1 MPVGD
6 ELLATRYIA
15 VISKSMDSN
24 MQRFRWLSTPLPD
37 GGSRRLVVLTGARQT
52 GKTTLARAQ
61 YPASPY
67 LNLDE
72 IELRDQLRQLPTRR
86 WGDAVGDAV
95 LDEAQKEPTVFDKVK
110 FAYDAGDITFTLL
123 LGSSRIMLMKRVTE
137 TLAGRAFI
145 YELWPLMPSE
155 LLQAA
160 AAGPPARPLLDR
172 LLDHEPSEVLGSELP
187 VLLGEQDLIR
197 REAIDHLA
205 QWGGMPELLRLDEAQ
220 RRRWLLSYQQAWI
233 ERDLRDLANLPDI
246 EAFRRLQRVAMLRC
260 GGLLNHAELGR
271 DARVSAPTVRSY
283 LGWLYLGFQVIELQ
297 PFARNLTSS
306 VVKAPKLYWTDLG
319 LLREATGQR
328 GPLSGELFETL
339 VVIEVH
345 KWLRT
350 MGRTEQMRFYRTRSG
365 LELDLLLGDDE
376 TGWLGLECKMRDR
389 AHPSDLRA
397 MKKVAD
403 ALGAGWRGGLLVHRG
418 TAIEL
423 LDADRSIWG
432 VPVHRL
438 F

>member
-1 MPVGD
+1 MFSHTQ
-6 ELLATRYIA
+6 LYRWLAT
-15 VISKSMDSN
+15 
-24 MQRFRWLSTPLPD
+24 QLPD
-37 GGSRRLVVLTGARQT
+37 GAGRRLVVLTGARQT
-52 GKTTLARAQ
+52 GKTTLARGQ
-61 YPASPY
+61 YPGSPY

-72 IELRDQLRQLPTRR
+72 VELRDQVRDLPTRR
-86 WGDAVGDAV
+86 WGELVGEAV
-95 LDEAQKEPTVFDKVK
+95 LDEAQKEPAVFDKVK
-110 FAYDAGDITFTLL
+110 YAYDSGDIRFSVL

-155 LLQAA
+155 LLQPAGE
-160 AAGPPARPLLDR
+160 GPPPRPLLDR
-172 LLDHEPSEVLGSELP
+172 LLDDEPSAVLQAAAP
-187 VLLGEQDLIR
+187 ALLGEQDLVR

-205 QWGGMPELLRLDEAQ
+205 RWGGMPELLRLDESE

-233 ERDLRDLANLPDI
+233 ERDLHDLARLPDI
-246 EAFRRLQRVAMLRC
+246 DAFRRLQRVAMLRC

-306 VVKAPKLYWTDLG
+306 VVKTPKLYWTDLG
-319 LLREATGQR
+319 LLREATGRR
-328 GPLSGELFETL
+328 GPLTGELFETL
-339 VVIEVH
+339 VVCEVH

-365 LELDLLLGDDE
+365 LELDLLIGDE
-376 TGWLGLECKMRDR
+376 ATGWLGIECKMRDR
-389 AHPSDLRA
+389 AHSTDLRA
-397 MKKVAD
+397 MRRVAD
-403 ALGAGWRGGLLVHRG
+403 ALGGAWRGGLVVHRG
-418 TAIEL
+418 AAIER
-423 LDADRSIWG
+423 LDAERGIWG